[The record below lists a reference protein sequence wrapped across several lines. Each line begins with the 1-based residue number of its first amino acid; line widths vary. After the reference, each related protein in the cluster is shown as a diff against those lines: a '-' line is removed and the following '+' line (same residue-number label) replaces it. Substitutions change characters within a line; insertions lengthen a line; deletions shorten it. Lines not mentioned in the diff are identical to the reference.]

1 MSRSG
6 LTKSQVRACRDQLLA
21 QGRYPSVDV
30 VRQALGNTGSKST
43 IHRYLKE
50 LGEEDAGSGA
60 QRKDTARTLHD
71 IVEQLA
77 DRLHGDAQERIR
89 QLEAAHEQAL
99 QEKERELAALR
110 ETVARLAARVGE
122 LEEER
127 GPGGFDGFDRR
138 PRQIAREFGH
148 FSSHLSTSRGGSR
161 DVSPFSMVAAG
172 ARSEVFDVESL
183 FPAAPKLSLRGH
195 GVPTLPD
202 VLGS

>member
-89 QLEAAHEQAL
+89 QLEAAHEEAL
-99 QEKERELAALR
+99 QEKERELATLR
-110 ETVARLAARVGE
+110 RTVARLEARVE
-122 LEEER
+122 ALEEER
-127 GPGGFDGFDRR
+127 FDTPFGAPPLQADRGFGP
-138 PRQIAREFGH
+138 
-148 FSSHLSTSRGGSR
+148 FSSRLSASRGGGR
-161 DVSPFSMVAAG
+161 DISPFSMMAAG
-172 ARSEVFDVESL
+172 ARSEVFDVESMRP
-183 FPAAPKLSLRGH
+183 PALKFL
-195 GVPTLPD
+195 
-202 VLGS
+202 

>member
-50 LGEEDAGSGA
+50 LAEEASASLDAGIK
-60 QRKDTARTLHD
+60 RDDTARSLHD
-71 IVEQLA
+71 LVEQLA
-77 DRLHGDAQERIR
+77 DRLHGDAQQRIR
-89 QLEAAHEQAL
+89 QLEAAHERAL
-99 QEKERELAALR
+99 REKENELAALR
-110 ETVARLAARVGE
+110 ETVARLEARVGQ

-127 GPGGFDGFDRR
+127 EFGGFDGFDKR

-148 FSSHLSTSRGGSR
+148 FSSHLSTSRGGGR
-161 DVSPFSMVAAG
+161 DISPFSMVAAG
-172 ARSEVFDVESL
+172 ARSEVFDVGSL
-183 FPAAPKLSLRGH
+183 FPAAPKLL
-195 GVPTLPD
+195 
-202 VLGS
+202 

>member
-1 MSRSG
+1 MSRTG
-6 LTKSQVRACRDQLLA
+6 LTKSQVRTCRDQLLA
-21 QGRYPSVDV
+21 QGRYPSVDA
-30 VRQALGNTGSKST
+30 VRLALGNTGSKST

-60 QRKDTARTLHD
+60 QRKDTARALHD

-110 ETVARLAARVGE
+110 RTVARLEARIGT

-127 GPGGFDGFDRR
+127 AEALFGAP
-138 PRQIAREFGH
+138 PRQADRGFGP
-148 FSSHLSTSRGGSR
+148 FSSRLSASRGGGR
-161 DVSPFSMVAAG
+161 DVSPFSMMAAG
-172 ARSEVFDVESL
+172 ARSEVFDLDSMRP
-183 FPAAPKLSLRGH
+183 PALKFL
-195 GVPTLPD
+195 
-202 VLGS
+202 

>member
-50 LGEEDAGSGA
+50 LAEEASASLDAGIK
-60 QRKDTARTLHD
+60 RDDTARSLHD
-71 IVEQLA
+71 FVEQLA
-77 DRLHGDAQERIR
+77 DRLHGDAQQRIR
-89 QLEAAHEQAL
+89 QLEAAHERAL
-99 QEKERELAALR
+99 REKENELAALR

-127 GPGGFDGFDRR
+127 EFGGFDGFDKR

-161 DVSPFSMVAAG
+161 DISPFSMVAAG
-172 ARSEVFDVESL
+172 ARSEVFDVGSL
-183 FPAAPKLSLRGH
+183 FPAAPKLS
-195 GVPTLPD
+195 
-202 VLGS
+202 

>member
-50 LGEEDAGSGA
+50 LAEEASASLDAGIK
-60 QRKDTARTLHD
+60 RDDTARSLHD
-71 IVEQLA
+71 FVEQLA
-77 DRLHGDAQERIR
+77 DRLHGDAQQRIR
-89 QLEAAHEQAL
+89 QLEAAHERAL
-99 QEKERELAALR
+99 REKENELAALR
-110 ETVARLAARVGE
+110 ETVARLAARVGQ

-127 GPGGFDGFDRR
+127 EFGGFDGFDKR

-161 DVSPFSMVAAG
+161 DISPFSMVAAG
-172 ARSEVFDVESL
+172 ARSDVFDVGSL
-183 FPAAPKLSLRGH
+183 FPAAPKLL
-195 GVPTLPD
+195 
-202 VLGS
+202 